1 MIDIILTL
9 IIIILV
15 GGASLKLISDNKKGK
30 KVRRMSLCRPGIKWL
45 QSEKINFID

>member
-9 IIIILV
+9 IIIILI

-30 KVRRMSLCRPGIKWL
+30 KCAGCPYADQASNGCSLK
-45 QSEKINFID
+45 K